1 MKKQKGR
8 EVNYKK
14 LQEKGDMRNK
24 RGNRIAWNEVMR
36 ERIIRELMT
45 NNVRDNELERKP
57 QGSRARF
64 LLLDSGHSCS
74 NNLSYSFEY

>member
-1 MKKQKGR
+1 
-8 EVNYKK
+8 
-14 LQEKGDMRNK
+14 MRNK

-57 QGSRARF
+57 
-64 LLLDSGHSCS
+64 
-74 NNLSYSFEY
+74 